1 MSELKNKTN
10 VNETA
15 TDEVVEEI
23 KAKKPKHIFTTKQL
37 IISIVIAVFAA
48 AIVTGTVVC
57 AINHVNPVSYVAG
70 EANKGKLVGKWQS
83 QNAPG
88 LSAYEFFEDG
98 TYSSYI
104 STYSFDGEYDVKGDK
119 LVLKNT
125 KTNQEA
131 TYKYAINGS
140 TLSLT
145 LVNTNGSDLD
155 DKEPNKYDKVD
166 SLNQKSIS
174 QMLDAYKEKASESTT
189 AKTK

>member
-10 VNETA
+10 VNETV
-15 TDEVVEEI
+15 TDEVVEEV

-131 TYKYAINGS
+131 TYKYAINGN

-174 QMLDAYKEKASESTT
+174 QMLDAYKEKASESST

>member
-1 MSELKNKTN
+1 MSELKNITN

-174 QMLDAYKEKASESTT
+174 QMLDAYKEKASENST

>member
-131 TYKYAINGS
+131 TYKYAINVS

-174 QMLDAYKEKASESTT
+174 QMLDAYKEKASESST

>member
-10 VNETA
+10 LNETA

-131 TYKYAINGS
+131 TYKYAINGN

-174 QMLDAYKEKASESTT
+174 QMLDAYKEKASESST

>member
-15 TDEVVEEI
+15 TDEVVEEV

-131 TYKYAINGS
+131 TYKYAINGN

-174 QMLDAYKEKASESTT
+174 QMLDAYKEKASESST

>member
-70 EANKGKLVGKWQS
+70 EANKGKLAGKWQS

-174 QMLDAYKEKASESTT
+174 QMLDAYKEKASESST

>member
-10 VNETA
+10 LNETA

-131 TYKYAINGS
+131 TYKYAINGN

-166 SLNQKSIS
+166 SLNHKSIS
-174 QMLDAYKEKASESTT
+174 QMLDAYKEKASESST

>member
-48 AIVTGTVVC
+48 AILTGTVVC

-174 QMLDAYKEKASESTT
+174 QMLDAYKEKASESST

>member
-15 TDEVVEEI
+15 TDEVVEET

-70 EANKGKLVGKWQS
+70 EANKGILVGKWQS

-174 QMLDAYKEKASESTT
+174 QMLDAYKEKASESST

>member
-1 MSELKNKTN
+1 MSELKNKTS

-15 TDEVVEEI
+15 TDEAVEKI

-174 QMLDAYKEKASESTT
+174 QMLDAYKEKASESST

>member
-1 MSELKNKTN
+1 MSELKNKTS

-15 TDEVVEEI
+15 TDEAVEEI

-174 QMLDAYKEKASESTT
+174 QMLDAYKEKASESST

>member
-119 LVLKNT
+119 LVFKNT

-131 TYKYAINGS
+131 TYKYAINGN

-174 QMLDAYKEKASESTT
+174 QMLDAYKEKASESST

>member
-131 TYKYAINGS
+131 TYKYAINGN

-174 QMLDAYKEKASESTT
+174 QMLDAYNEKASESST

>member
-15 TDEVVEEI
+15 TDKVVEEI

-174 QMLDAYKEKASESTT
+174 QMLDAYKEKASESST

>member
-131 TYKYAINGS
+131 TYKYTINGS

-174 QMLDAYKEKASESTT
+174 QMLDAYKEKASESST

>member
-15 TDEVVEEI
+15 TDEVVEEV

-131 TYKYAINGS
+131 TYKYAINGN

-145 LVNTNGSDLD
+145 LVNTNSSDLD

-174 QMLDAYKEKASESTT
+174 QMLDAYKEKASESST

>member
-23 KAKKPKHIFTTKQL
+23 KAKKPKHISTTKQL

-131 TYKYAINGS
+131 TYKYAINGN

-174 QMLDAYKEKASESTT
+174 QMLDAYKEKASESST

>member
-48 AIVTGTVVC
+48 AILTGTVVC

-140 TLSLT
+140 ALSLT

-174 QMLDAYKEKASESTT
+174 QMLDAYKEKASESST

>member
-10 VNETA
+10 VNKTA
-15 TDEVVEEI
+15 TDEVVEEV

-131 TYKYAINGS
+131 TYKYAINGN

-174 QMLDAYKEKASESTT
+174 QMLDAYKEKASESST

>member
-1 MSELKNKTN
+1 MSELKKKTN

-174 QMLDAYKEKASESTT
+174 QMLDAYKEKASESST

>member
-70 EANKGKLVGKWQS
+70 EANKGNLVGKWQS

-174 QMLDAYKEKASESTT
+174 QMLDAYKEKASESST

>member
-15 TDEVVEEI
+15 TDEVVEEV

-48 AIVTGTVVC
+48 AIVTGPVVC

-131 TYKYAINGS
+131 TYKYAINGN

-174 QMLDAYKEKASESTT
+174 QMLDAYKEKASESST

>member
-37 IISIVIAVFAA
+37 IISIIIAVFAA

-174 QMLDAYKEKASESTT
+174 QMLDAYKEKASESST

>member
-10 VNETA
+10 INETA

-174 QMLDAYKEKASESTT
+174 QMLDAYKEKASESST

>member
-48 AIVTGTVVC
+48 AIVTGTIVC

-174 QMLDAYKEKASESTT
+174 QMLDAYKEKASESST

>member
-15 TDEVVEEI
+15 TDEVVEEV

-57 AINHVNPVSYVAG
+57 AINQVNPVSYVAG

-131 TYKYAINGS
+131 TYKYAINGN

-174 QMLDAYKEKASESTT
+174 QMLDAYKEKASESST

>member
-174 QMLDAYKEKASESTT
+174 QMLDAYKEKASENST

>member
-145 LVNTNGSDLD
+145 LVNTNGSDLN

-174 QMLDAYKEKASESTT
+174 QMLDAYKEKASESST
-189 AKTK
+189 AKAK

>member
-15 TDEVVEEI
+15 TDEAVEKI
-23 KAKKPKHIFTTKQL
+23 KTKKPKHIFTTKQL

-48 AIVTGTVVC
+48 AIVTGTIVC

-174 QMLDAYKEKASESTT
+174 QMLDAYKEKASESST

>member
-10 VNETA
+10 INETA

-140 TLSLT
+140 TLLLT

-174 QMLDAYKEKASESTT
+174 QMLDAYKEKASESST

>member
-15 TDEVVEEI
+15 TAEVVEEI

-174 QMLDAYKEKASESTT
+174 QMLDAYKEKASESST

>member
-15 TDEVVEEI
+15 TDEFVEEI

-48 AIVTGTVVC
+48 AILTGTVVC

-174 QMLDAYKEKASESTT
+174 QMLDAYKEKASESST

>member
-131 TYKYAINGS
+131 TYKYAINGN

-174 QMLDAYKEKASESTT
+174 QMLDAYKEKASESST

>member
-15 TDEVVEEI
+15 IDEVVEEV

-131 TYKYAINGS
+131 TYKYAINGN

-174 QMLDAYKEKASESTT
+174 QMLDAYKEKASESST

>member
-15 TDEVVEEI
+15 TDEVVEEV

-88 LSAYEFFEDG
+88 LSAYEFFEDC

-131 TYKYAINGS
+131 TYKYAINGN

-174 QMLDAYKEKASESTT
+174 QMLDAYKEKASESST